1 MNFSEYTLVSFGDS
15 FTFGQD
21 LVQLRHTVEDLRP
34 GHKQYKIDSNN
45 LSYTKCIADSMGFK
59 DSLNFGVMGA
69 SNDRSISLLESFL
82 RSNPKKKV
90 FVLFNFTSS
99 SRFMLF
105 PRLDENKKYINKFRN
120 DSIQNTLYD
129 CIDILPSHNDWM
141 YDGRYTGI
149 NTKSVNQ
156 QYTYW
161 RNSIQDVY
169 NHVKDRRMLYYML
182 SSYNVPYVTFDGIN
196 DMDYRILRDNPTQYI
211 NRDLFGDAGSPSDGM
226 YNDNEDQYILR
237 HLDFLQSYCKELED
251 KYSLLTHVSIDK
263 LNGSYNMSKWLRDKG
278 QTETVSEWED
288 WTLTSPK
295 YFTHSG
301 PSHWNTNGHIEVA
314 NLIQEFINERYN

>member
-169 NHVKDRRMLYYML
+169 NHVKDKRMLYYML

-196 DMDYRILRDNPTQYI
+196 DMDHRILRDNPIQYI
-211 NRDLFGDAGSPSDGM
+211 NIERYLGM
-226 YNDNEDQYILR
+226 DDWYNENDEQCIFS
-237 HLDFLQSYCKELED
+237 HQDFLQSYYQELED
-251 KYSLLTHVSIDK
+251 KSPLLCHHMGIECYG
-263 LNGSYNMSKWLRDKG
+263 GSYNMNNYLSHPTLHDG
-278 QTETVSEWED
+278 HQYQYETEN
-288 WTLTSPK
+288 
-295 YFTHSG
+295 G
-301 PSHWNTNGHIEVA
+301 HWNAEGHIKVS

>member
-1 MNFSEYTLVSFGDS
+1 MDFSEYTLVSFGDS

-21 LVQLRHTVEDLRP
+21 TVPPPSKDNSKNDLDINKLWKLECNK
-34 GHKQYKIDSNN
+34 H
-45 LSYTKCIADSMGFK
+45 SYTQSIADSMGFK
-59 DSLNFGVMGA
+59 DSLNFGVMGG

-82 RSNPKKKV
+82 RSNPKKKI

-99 SRFMLF
+99 ARFMLF
-105 PRLDENKKYINKFRN
+105 PRLDENFVVR
-120 DSIQNTLYD
+120 IQNGCEDELFKSKDRFYD
-129 CIDILPSHNDWM
+129 CIDILPHHNDWM

-161 RNSIQDVY
+161 RNSVQEAY

-211 NRDLFGDAGSPSDGM
+211 NIDLFCDGI
-226 YNDNEDQYILR
+226 YNENEDQYILR
-237 HLDFLQSYCKELED
+237 HLDFLQSYHKELED
-251 KYSLLTHVSIDK
+251 KYSLLAHISIDK
-263 LNGSYNMSKWLRDKG
+263 LNGSKHVSSWLRNKC
-278 QTETVSEWED
+278 QTETYAD
-288 WTLTSPK
+288 
-295 YFTHSG
+295 YFVQTG

>member
-1 MNFSEYTLVSFGDS
+1 MDFSEYTLVSFGDS

-21 LVQLRHTVEDLRP
+21 TVPSPSKDNS
-34 GHKQYKIDSNN
+34 KNN
-45 LSYTKCIADSMGFK
+45 NNINKLWKLECNKYSYTQSVADSMGFK
-59 DSLNFGVMGA
+59 DSLNFGVMGG
-69 SNDRSISLLESFL
+69 SNDRSVSLLESFL

-99 SRFMLF
+99 ARFMLF
-105 PRLDENKKYINKFRN
+105 PRLDENDEYFKSKGTF
-120 DSIQNTLYD
+120 YD
-129 CIDILPSHNDWM
+129 CVDILPHSHYNDWM

-211 NRDLFGDAGSPSDGM
+211 NSDFGENMLSE
-226 YNDNEDQYILR
+226 NEDQYILR
-237 HLDFLQSYCKELED
+237 HHDFLQSYYQELED
-251 KYSLLTHVSIDK
+251 KYSLLSHIGIDY
-263 LNGSYNMSKWLRDKG
+263 LSGASNMF
-278 QTETVSEWED
+278 
-288 WTLTSPK
+288 K
-295 YFTHSG
+295 YIYRLGFSQKNDSDFYAHLG
-301 PSHWNTNGHIEVA
+301 GHWNIEGHIAVA
-314 NLIQEFINERYN
+314 KLIEKFINERYK

>member
-21 LVQLRHTVEDLRP
+21 LVQLPHTVEDLRP

-99 SRFMLF
+99 ARFMLF
-105 PRLDENKKYINKFRN
+105 PKLDENDEWFKSK
-120 DSIQNTLYD
+120 DTLYD
-129 CIDILPSHNDWM
+129 CVDILPHHNDWM

-169 NHVKDRRMLYYML
+169 NHVKDKRMLYYML

-196 DMDYRILRDNPTQYI
+196 DMDHRILRDNPIRYI
-211 NRDLFGDAGSPSDGM
+211 NIDRYLGM
-226 YNDNEDQYILR
+226 DDWYNENDEPCIFS
-237 HLDFLQSYCKELED
+237 HLDFLQSFLQSYYQELED
-251 KYSLLTHVSIDK
+251 KSPLLCHHMGIECYG
-263 LNGSYNMSKWLRDKG
+263 GSYNMNNYLSHPTY
-278 QTETVSEWED
+278 QYQYETEN
-288 WTLTSPK
+288 
-295 YFTHSG
+295 G
-301 PSHWNTNGHIEVA
+301 HWNAEGHIKVS

>member
-21 LVQLRHTVEDLRP
+21 LVQLPHTVEDLRP

-99 SRFMLF
+99 ARFMLF
-105 PRLDENKKYINKFRN
+105 PKLDENDEWFKSK
-120 DSIQNTLYD
+120 DTLYD
-129 CIDILPSHNDWM
+129 CVDILPHHNDWM

-169 NHVKDRRMLYYML
+169 NHVKDKRMLYYML

-196 DMDYRILRDNPTQYI
+196 DMDHRILRDNPIRYI
-211 NRDLFGDAGSPSDGM
+211 NIDRYLGM
-226 YNDNEDQYILR
+226 DDWYNENDEPCIFS
-237 HLDFLQSYCKELED
+237 HLDFLQSYYQELED
-251 KYSLLTHVSIDK
+251 KSPLLCHHMGIECYG
-263 LNGSYNMSKWLRDKG
+263 GSYNMNNYLSHPTY
-278 QTETVSEWED
+278 QYQYETEN
-288 WTLTSPK
+288 
-295 YFTHSG
+295 G
-301 PSHWNTNGHIEVA
+301 HWNAEGHIKVS